1 MSILRD
7 VRDSVEEAQ
16 NAIRL
21 AKEAPNIEISREFL
35 CTARLLL
42 DDAIDAIVNV
52 ADDIDSASRFLE
64 PNREA

>member
-7 VRDSVEEAQ
+7 ARNSIEEAQ

-21 AKEAPNIEISREFL
+21 AKEASNIEISREFL

-52 ADDIDSASRFLE
+52 ADDIDSAHRLLE
-64 PNREA
+64 PNKEA